1 MNMKPQPSPTPL
13 APRWGASVSRAWSG
27 GVRSLRS
34 LDPRLISFSPSG
46 WEPCVRA
53 ALVALAFVLAGMLAI
68 PTIASA
74 QTANLYTK
82 PVPGAA
88 GGISGRVNTELT
100 HAVALHRDRV
110 SCYRAEI
117 SDGGQAFRF
126 SGLPT
131 GKYDLVFITKS
142 GGIYEGLFLGE
153 SRDSMTGIMRQKLDE
168 RVLKADTFFNK
179 ARLHRFGVTE
189 DGNLCL
195 AFVER
200 VRDTLILKQSGET
213 LNSNLR
219 RFEIIDL
226 AKATDNWQMMTSRHI
241 YREEA
246 PVGEGMGFNDHR
258 HLPGL
263 GNLRVIDTVKD
274 LGNIVLPPAK

>member
-1 MNMKPQPSPTPL
+1 MPLPTS
-13 APRWGASVSRAWSG
+13 A
-27 GVRSLRS
+27 
-34 LDPRLISFSPSG
+34 I
-46 WEPCVRA
+46 RA
-53 ALVALAFVLAGMLAI
+53 ALALLLALQ
-68 PTIASA
+68 TIALS

-88 GGISGRVNTELT
+88 GGISGRVNVELT
-100 HAVALHRDRV
+100 HAIALHRDRV

-126 SGLPT
+126 TGLPT
-131 GKYDLVFITKS
+131 GKYDLVLITKS
-142 GGIYEGLFLGE
+142 GGVYEGLFLGE
-153 SRDSMTGIMRQKLDE
+153 SGDSMTGFMRQKLDE
-168 RVLKADTFFNK
+168 RVLKADAFFNK
-179 ARLHRFGVTE
+179 AKLHRFGVTE

-195 AFVER
+195 ALVER
-200 VRDTLILKQSGET
+200 MRDKLILKQSGET

-219 RFEIIDL
+219 RFEIVDL

-241 YREEA
+241 FREET

-258 HLPGL
+258 HLPDI